1 MDMQSGSQYQY
12 GVRMLPLYWDSCYY
26 FIVDLFVRKFHLF
39 FLIDDLVALGNIMG
53 LMCCTGYPITR
64 SKSGRCH
71 GFSLIIFPLPPPPL
85 SRTDLLVFIYRYYIS
100 ILQCSGEH
108 LAEHCRIGYP
118 KIPKLTLWFL
128 ADMAIVAYDIPE
140 GKSFSLLQLKLIDG
154 LFEYAGGISLK
165 REVKWVV
172 RAGSKLA

>member
-1 MDMQSGSQYQY
+1 MKSTFYCAVEMDMQSGSQYQY

-85 SRTDLLVFIYRYYIS
+85 SRTDLLVFI
-100 ILQCSGEH
+100 L
-108 LAEHCRIGYP
+108 
-118 KIPKLTLWFL
+118 
-128 ADMAIVAYDIPE
+128 
-140 GKSFSLLQLKLIDG
+140 SLLYIYFAML
-154 LFEYAGGISLK
+154 
-165 REVKWVV
+165 R
-172 RAGSKLA
+172 RAPCRAL